1 MIGMIKTLV
10 RLAKQQGI
18 QMDPID
24 ADMVLKV
31 AKAFSN
37 NTALGADLREPA
49 IKGIDT

>member
-37 NTALGADLREPA
+37 NTALGADLWEPV
-49 IKGIDT
+49 IKGVDT